1 MEELFTNIPEDI
13 RKRTKFWIE
22 VSLAQPH
29 VYDGM
34 KMIEDFRAS
43 CNEEEKEYIDFVFAS
58 YMERLR

>member
-43 CNEEEKEYIDFVFAS
+43 CNEEEK
-58 YMERLR
+58 